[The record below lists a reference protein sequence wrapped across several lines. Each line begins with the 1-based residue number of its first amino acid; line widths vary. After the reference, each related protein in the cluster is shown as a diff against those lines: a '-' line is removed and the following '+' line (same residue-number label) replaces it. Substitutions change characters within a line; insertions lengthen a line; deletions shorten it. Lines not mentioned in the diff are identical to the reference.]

1 MKQQM
6 HGAFDDMLVFAPWNV
21 TTLLDILVTC
31 YRPHAQPAERRGL
44 PANALHRYA
53 RFALAHWDEDCLEM
67 FIGRALERIEHEI
80 YVRYLGRSRLICR
93 NTIRTLLD
101 KLSGL
106 IIPLCCFIYFTVI
119 RR

>member
-1 MKQQM
+1 MQ
-6 HGAFDDMLVFAPWNV
+6 GAFDDMLVFAPWNV
-21 TTLLDILVTC
+21 TTLLDILVTR
-31 YRPHAQPAERRGL
+31 YRPHAQPAERRSL

-80 YVRYLGRSRLICR
+80 YVSQPGRIRLICR
-93 NTIRTLLD
+93 NTTKILLG

-106 IIPLCCFIYFTVI
+106 IIPRCYSICFIVI
-119 RR
+119 RH

>member
-1 MKQQM
+1 M

-21 TTLLDILVTC
+21 TTLLDILVTR

-80 YVRYLGRSRLICR
+80 YVSCPGVIRLMCR
-93 NTIRTLLD
+93 NTTKTLLD
-101 KLSGL
+101 KLFGL
-106 IIPLCCFIYFTVI
+106 ITPRFCFICFTVI
-119 RR
+119 RH

>member
-1 MKQQM
+1 MQ
-6 HGAFDDMLVFAPWNV
+6 GAFDDMLVFAPWNV
-21 TTLLDILVTC
+21 TTLLDILVTR

-80 YVRYLGRSRLICR
+80 YVSCSGSIMLICR
-93 NTIRTLLD
+93 NTIKILLD

-106 IIPLCCFIYFTVI
+106 TIALCCFIYFIVI